1 MSLLIVILL
10 GLAILTVVLAHLL
23 QFAVEQYTARV
34 EPTDIIMNVPLN
46 DVYMKR
52 WVIYP
57 KIDTKKSKWDH
68 RHKFAIIINR
78 FYGPDL
84 DPPHNHM
91 GWHAS
96 IALDGIG
103 VENVYDH
110 HGVKIKTREI
120 YPFDICFR
128 RAHVKHTISGS
139 FACPFT
145 TLMLTRLDP
154 NGVWGFW
161 EGGTFIEAKNF
172 KSTKAF
178 KH

>member
-57 KIDTKKSKWDH
+57 KIDTKKSKWDPK
-68 RHKFAIIINR
+68 HKFAIIINR

-91 GWHAS
+91 SWSVSLA
-96 IALDGIG
+96 
-103 VENVYDH
+103 VEGLGYERSPGKKD
-110 HGVKIKTREI
+110 RMLW
-120 YPFDICFR
+120 
-128 RAHVKHTISGS
+128 
-139 FACPFT
+139 PFT
-145 TLMLTRLDP
+145 FRFRSSSFRHCIDSFSQVPLTTIFIAGLNKDSK
-154 NGVWGFW
+154 WGFW
-161 EGGTFIEAKNF
+161 EDGKFTEAKAF
-172 KSTKAF
+172 KGTKAF